1 MAQNI
6 TLMNAD
12 YPDVPAVILPK
23 TGGGTA
29 TFTDVSDTTATAA
42 DVLSGKYFYSANGE
56 RMLGTA
62 RGLNYTPL
70 EFINRVTLAED
81 SRDYSLKVDSNG
93 NSFKLVHAQIILV
106 FGSQAPGINDYIR
119 ADVYDQDNTKRTMP
133 TLRLIQT
140 SHTWLVYDFMSFGG
154 LGIGLGKASSSGN
167 TQTAQLS
174 TYHSGTYSGNNI
186 ETVPINYIT
195 GVRFS
200 SYGDSYTPIIAGSQ
214 IIISGCRLIE

>member
-42 DVLSGKYFYSANGE
+42 DVLSGKYFYNANGE

-70 EFINRVTLAED
+70 ELINRVTLDED

-93 NSFKLVHAQIILV
+93 DPFKLVHAQIILV
-106 FGSQAPGINDYIR
+106 FGSKAPGINDYIR
-119 ADVYDQDNTKRTMP
+119 ADLYDQNDVRRTAP
-133 TLRLIQT
+133 TMRLISG
-140 SHTWLVYDFMSFGG
+140 SHTWLVYDFVSNGG
-154 LGIGLGKASSSGN
+154 LGFCLGKSSSSGN
-167 TQTAQLS
+167 TQAAQLS
-174 TYHSGTYSGNNI
+174 TYHSGTYSNNNI
-186 ETVPINYIT
+186 TTDPVNYIT

-200 SYGDSYTPIIAGSQ
+200 SYGDDYTPIIAGSQ
-214 IIISGCRLIE
+214 VIISGCRLIE